1 MEIKYFG
8 ESICSAIIKK
18 TNNPCEKKAYYISKG
33 KLFCGTHSRMLER
46 EVLPKN
52 PNETQM
58 KNDANNKIKLDADE
72 QAKRNRELG
81 RTGTIKLYR
90 MLMFGDPIVEKG
102 YYNIFPNFKHG
113 PRKDGKGLPMLSP
126 KSIGPI
132 DHGQPGLPMAL
143 NLENFHQAN
152 KVFPSEVENG
162 DPTPEWYE
170 TQLKMY
176 KDPIPHRH
184 KASAVGEGTKKNVP
198 LYSIWRNET
207 GNHKISYIESRQF
220 YCTFYQKAVQ
230 EMNEY
235 KDLLEML
242 KNGYHLQICG
252 YDAFPISWDESF
264 QNSWEESYKD
274 SSKPFGHE
282 RVLTCMLIYD
292 MNGIADY
299 PWIKFKSAD
308 MW

>member
-113 PRKDGKGLPMLSP
+113 PRKDGKGLPKKIQGLDVVVGNTILFLFYNF
-126 KSIGPI
+126 KLHLVSI
-132 DHGQPGLPMAL
+132 L
-143 NLENFHQAN
+143 
-152 KVFPSEVENG
+152 
-162 DPTPEWYE
+162 
-170 TQLKMY
+170 Y
-176 KDPIPHRH
+176 KNSVICFDDSI
-184 KASAVGEGTKKNVP
+184 VKN
-198 LYSIWRNET
+198 
-207 GNHKISYIESRQF
+207 
-220 YCTFYQKAVQ
+220 
-230 EMNEY
+230 
-235 KDLLEML
+235 
-242 KNGYHLQICG
+242 
-252 YDAFPISWDESF
+252 
-264 QNSWEESYKD
+264 
-274 SSKPFGHE
+274 
-282 RVLTCMLIYD
+282 
-292 MNGIADY
+292 
-299 PWIKFKSAD
+299 
-308 MW
+308 